1 MSKSKATATNS
12 DNSDNREDGQAT
24 VELILMLPVVI
35 MFLLLVIQVGLVVR
49 AQILVA
55 DAARNGARAAI
66 TTKDTTAPERAAKRT
81 PGLDPA
87 AMEVEVNEQLV
98 TDLIRVEVRYK
109 VKTDVPLIGSLVGD
123 RVVKA
128 STAMAKEIS
137 E

>member
-1 MSKSKATATNS
+1 M
-12 DNSDNREDGQAT
+12 
-24 VELILMLPVVI
+24 ELILVLPVVV

-55 DAARNGARAAI
+55 DAARNGARAAV
-66 TTKDTTAPERAAKRT
+66 TTKDATAPERSAKRT
-81 PGLDPA
+81 TGLDPT
-87 AMEVEVNEQLV
+87 AMDVKVSEELV